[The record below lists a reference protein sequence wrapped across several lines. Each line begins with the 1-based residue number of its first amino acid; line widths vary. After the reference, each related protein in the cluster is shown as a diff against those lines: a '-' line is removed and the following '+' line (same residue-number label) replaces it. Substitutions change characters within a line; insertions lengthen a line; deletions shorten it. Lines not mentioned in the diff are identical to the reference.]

1 MSNPVGRPT
10 SYNAEITEKIID
22 LVIDGQ
28 PIRFIC
34 SQVDMPSVAT
44 VMRWLHDYPEFAKQ
58 YALAKEMY
66 AHCIFDEIQHIADT
80 CDPNEVQKAK
90 LMIDARKYI
99 ASRLAPR
106 KYGEASLIDAPTEE
120 EQKDREIIITRRI
133 GAAQLSD
140 LLAELGNA
148 EMQPCVLIIHQVV
161 NQVRPGRMKHTGNDH
176 KNIKRNVLSCF
187 ELRIT

>member
-44 VMRWLHDYPEFAKQ
+44 MMRWLSDYPEFAKQ
-58 YALAKEMY
+58 YAQAKEMY

-90 LMIDARKYI
+90 LMIEARKYI
-99 ASRLAPR
+99 ASRLAPK

-120 EQKDREIIITRRI
+120 EQKDREIMITRRI
-133 GAAQLSD
+133 VEAQLSD
-140 LLAELGNA
+140 LFDELGDKK
-148 EMQPCVLIIHQVV
+148 I
-161 NQVRPGRMKHTGNDH
+161 
-176 KNIKRNVLSCF
+176 
-187 ELRIT
+187 